1 MKLFSAN
8 VLLAGIIVGAGCFFL
23 VGRADLVRASGGDH
37 GQSANQLAKITVD
50 YPEDGSIFPPEITPP
65 TFLWRD
71 SGKAAAYWKIEITF
85 GDSGA
90 AIHATSKGERLRIGW
105 IDPDG
110 VAASNEPPRLTPELA
125 AAHSW
130 T

>member
-37 GQSANQLAKITVD
+37 GQSANQLAKIAVD
-50 YPEDGSIFPPEITPP
+50 YPLEGSIFPPEITPP

-71 SGKAAAYWKIEITF
+71 ASATAKRWIVEVAFADHAEAIRIEVP
-85 GDSGA
+85 GVPLQVGQ
-90 AIHATSKGERLRIGW
+90 L
-105 IDPDG
+105 DPEAGPMNDLL
-110 VAASNEPPRLTPELA
+110 E
-125 AAHSW
+125 
-130 T
+130 